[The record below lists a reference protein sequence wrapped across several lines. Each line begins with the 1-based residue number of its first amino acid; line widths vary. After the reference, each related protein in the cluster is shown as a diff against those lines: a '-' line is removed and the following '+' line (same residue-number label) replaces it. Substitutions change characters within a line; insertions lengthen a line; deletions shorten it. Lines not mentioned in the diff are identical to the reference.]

1 MSFRNVR
8 ENFMLTWPYS
18 FPLQLPLICRRSSS
32 LRKGL
37 SFVLKMKMQAKVK
50 NLKRIVFQGIFNF
63 IVTQFELFWFSSL
76 SYLIILSK
84 FFVNE
89 TLWEVILNY
98 RQNFRICGIYKWN
111 CKFLCDSVQFLS
123 DQNVFY
129 NWIEGRNEKERIL
142 TFLELIYFLQSMS
155 RQELVC

>member
-18 FPLQLPLICRRSSS
+18 FPLQLPLICRRGSSP
-32 LRKGL
+32 RKGL

-98 RQNFRICGIYKWN
+98 QQNSRINGVVSSFVIDFN
-111 CKFLCDSVQFLS
+111 SL
-123 DQNVFY
+123 
-129 NWIEGRNEKERIL
+129 L
-142 TFLELIYFLQSMS
+142 TKMS
-155 RQELVC
+155 STIGQRGEMKRKGF

>member
-98 RQNFRICGIYKWN
+98 QQNSRINGVVSSFVIDFN
-111 CKFLCDSVQFLS
+111 SL
-123 DQNVFY
+123 
-129 NWIEGRNEKERIL
+129 L
-142 TFLELIYFLQSMS
+142 TKMS
-155 RQELVC
+155 STIGQRGEMKRKGF